1 MRIVDTHLH
10 LIYLERFSY
19 PWLAEAPAINR
30 NFHLDAY
37 WRLAERL
44 GIDNA
49 IHMEVD
55 VAEKD
60 IEAESIFVTG
70 LGAPVAAAI
79 SSCRPEST
87 GFAAHLERAAANPGI
102 RGFRRILHTS
112 PDELSQTDLFA
123 ENVRRLAA
131 HGLSFDLCVLARQL
145 AVGQAL
151 IDRCPDVQFVLDH
164 CGVPDIAAGAFAP
177 WRDRITEIAR
187 RPNVAAKISGV
198 IAYAGD
204 NPTTGKIR
212 PYVEHVIERFGWDRV
227 VWGSD
232 FPVCTTTADL
242 ESWVR
247 MTHELVAG
255 ASDSE
260 KTRLLSGNAER
271 IYRL

>member
-19 PWLAEAPAINR
+19 PWLAGEPAINR
-30 NFHLDAY
+30 DFHLDDY
-37 WRLAERL
+37 WRIAERL
-44 GIDNA
+44 GIEKA

-55 VAEKD
+55 VAEND
-60 IEAESIFVTG
+60 IEAESAFVTS
-70 LGAPVAAAI
+70 LGEPVVAAI
-79 SSCRPEST
+79 SSCRPESP
-87 GFAAHLERAAANPGI
+87 GFAAHLERAAANPKIKGL
-102 RGFRRILHTS
+102 RRILHTS
-112 PDELSQTDLFA
+112 PDELSQSELFA
-123 ENVRRLAA
+123 ENVRRLAD

-145 AVGQAL
+145 AIGLSL

-164 CGVPDIAAGAFAP
+164 CGVPDIAADAFAP
-177 WRDRITEIAR
+177 WREAIAEIAR

-212 PYVEHVIERFGWDRV
+212 PYVEHVAESFGWDRV

-232 FPVCTTTADL
+232 FPVCTTKASL
-242 ESWVR
+242 ERWVK
-247 MTHELVAG
+247 MTHEIIAG
-255 ASDSE
+255 ASESE